1 MSSSTETQVNQI
13 LNNISQIQLSEQQ
26 LYNELENSMNTSTVS
41 MSQPTYNDADVK
53 WCVNAKKIF
62 GVVENSSWGRMKIP
76 ALQNK
81 WNELNCNVL
90 SNPPPPPQPSSNS
103 NASTPE
109 LTTTSQHLISRIN
122 QLSSIRMSL
131 YENLNYI
138 YNTVQQSNDQ
148 NNVSLENLKKAV
160 EYSENA
166 LNQTKDRFNQLHAS
180 RDNKMRMVEINAY
193 YGKWYKAQAQIIK
206 ICVVI
211 LVIITILFL
220 IRRRGILNNNILNI
234 AIAIVITAGVYLL
247 FIKYIDVS
255 SRNNMN
261 FDVYDWGGMADIPQN
276 TSGINDISLTTGLT
290 DDVKKSFMSS
300 FEGIGCF
307 GDQCCS
313 SGMKYD
319 KTVRK
324 CLDSSSISTFTSNNL
339 ATNVHNSNHTKNSST
354 EIPIASNGY

>member
-1 MSSSTETQVNQI
+1 M
-13 LNNISQIQLSEQQ
+13 
-26 LYNELENSMNTSTVS
+26 
-41 MSQPTYNDADVK
+41 
-53 WCVNAKKIF
+53 
-62 GVVENSSWGRMKIP
+62 VV
-76 ALQNK
+76 
-81 WNELNCNVL
+81 
-90 SNPPPPPQPSSNS
+90 
-103 NASTPE
+103 
-109 LTTTSQHLISRIN
+109 
-122 QLSSIRMSL
+122 
-131 YENLNYI
+131 
-138 YNTVQQSNDQ
+138 
-148 NNVSLENLKKAV
+148 
-160 EYSENA
+160 
-166 LNQTKDRFNQLHAS
+166 
-180 RDNKMRMVEINAY
+180 
-193 YGKWYKAQAQIIK
+193 
-206 ICVVI
+206 

-276 TSGINDISLTTGLT
+276 TSGINNLSLTTGLT